1 MRHVTVLLRRTAV
14 TPRPA
19 AKACSRPPN
28 PRDKI
33 RLKSLPNA
41 RCTPLRTMCTPQSS
55 RATAPATSRT
65 LKVPCIGLLILCLEA
80 RRPAS
85 DLPNP
90 IDVSNW
96 VGRHAGAVIAII
108 VANKKGGPKAAPSPA
123 RFERPGTPQGVAT
136 AFAVQNRAEGLTT
149 RRLYHND
156 PAH

>member
-1 MRHVTVLLRRTAV
+1 
-14 TPRPA
+14 
-19 AKACSRPPN
+19 
-28 PRDKI
+28 
-33 RLKSLPNA
+33 
-41 RCTPLRTMCTPQSS
+41 MCTPQSS
-55 RATAPATSRT
+55 RATAPARSRT
-65 LKVPCIGLLILCLEA
+65 LKVPCIGLRILCLEA

-136 AFAVQNRAEGLTT
+136 LSPFKTGPKALQRAGCITMTLRINAVN
-149 RRLYHND
+149 
-156 PAH
+156 